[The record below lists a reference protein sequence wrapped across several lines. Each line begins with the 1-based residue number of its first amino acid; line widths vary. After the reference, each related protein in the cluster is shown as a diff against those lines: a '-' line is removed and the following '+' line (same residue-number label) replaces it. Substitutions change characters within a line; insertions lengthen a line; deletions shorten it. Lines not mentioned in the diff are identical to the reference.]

1 MNGVERFF
9 RRYVFSTL
17 GLLALLFAANVAVL
31 AGLLL
36 VGEMT
41 VPTAFSITAFCDN
54 LTGSGGDWK
63 VNVVGQQPA
72 RWPGNTGCPRS
83 WTTPIP
89 QGISPASAGRIWRTG
104 R

>member
-41 VPTAFSITAFCDN
+41 VPTAFSITAFCDKPDRERRG
-54 LTGSGGDWK
+54 LEGECGG
-63 VNVVGQQPA
+63 PA
-72 RWPGNTGCPRS
+72 D
-83 WTTPIP
+83 
-89 QGISPASAGRIWRTG
+89 AG
-104 R
+104 